1 MLPSGASVGWR
12 LVVYWFD
19 VFRDIKG
26 AGVVWNAVWC
36 VGWGGFWAG
45 VLGGLKMKV

>member
-12 LVVYWFD
+12 LVVYCFD

-36 VGWGGFWAG
+36 VGWGGSWAG